1 MFGFEKVHLETLGV
15 NTDTIMV
22 ETENDGVLSKNY
34 SFGTRTEKNGENGVK
49 CDLMSIGI
57 IVFMLLVGMA
67 PF

>member
-1 MFGFEKVHLETLGV
+1 VFGFEKVHLETLGV
-15 NTDTIMV
+15 NTDNIMV

-34 SFGTRTEKNGENGVK
+34 NFGTRNGESGVK
-49 CDLMSIGI
+49 SDLMSIGI

>member
-34 SFGTRTEKNGENGVK
+34 NFGTRNGESGVK
-49 CDLMSIGI
+49 SDLMSIGI